1 MVPCCVLGR
10 CLTALW
16 SLASRE
22 GEDPTQNIC
31 TSHYML
37 HLFLDCQ
44 VKIILGIKLGAVTWP
59 FFLLHHKFNFW
70 SSFWFL
76 IKTWL
81 TPEQACESTSAAL
94 SRCVHFHVQ
103 SGWFC
108 KKRISELLWF
118 TRTRAGYHT
127 SKLQDQGIWFH
138 CTLHMFSLLQWLW
151 SLSKQLLHHLH

>member
-1 MVPCCVLGR
+1 MVPCCALGR

-22 GEDPTQNIC
+22 GAG
-31 TSHYML
+31 SHSQHL
-37 HLFLDCQ
+37 HQPLYAAPFSGFLRENYPGHQ
-44 VKIILGIKLGAVTWP
+44 AWEVTWP

-76 IKTWL
+76 IKIWL
-81 TPEQACESTSAAL
+81 IPEQARDSTSAAL

-118 TRTRAGYHT
+118 TRTRAVCHT

-138 CTLHMFSLLQWLW
+138 CTLHMFSLL
-151 SLSKQLLHHLH
+151 